1 MQQGGHTISVQ
12 LPRLLRCGLFALVV
26 LSMSCKTLTTAASE
40 TDINARNQTA
50 LATARENINKYRKG
64 DARIK
69 VVDRAGRPVANAQLE
84 IKQVAHAFK
93 FGCYL
98 KIDDLDPA
106 KLPAYERHFKG
117 LFNYAVVGNY
127 WSNIEKKR
135 GAENWAWYDRETQL
149 SKDLGLRTQAAPV
162 LWGTNKYG
170 SPAWLPNGKEELLY
184 VIQQRVKNAV
194 TRSAAVSDIEI
205 VNEPLAPT
213 TDAFAGSGTDN
224 YIASAFRWAKESAHD
239 KRFLINEYG
248 VFGSR
253 HEHNYNADK
262 YYQLL
267 DGLIKNDVP
276 VDVIGIQAHANGE
289 WYEPSNVAAELERYS
304 SLGKP
309 LQITEFSVQTNNYD
323 DPKAPQP
330 ISGSYRSGE
339 WDAEKQAE
347 FYREFY
353 TVAFGSPAVEAIT
366 TWGLDDERAWL
377 PGIGLIDRNGEPK
390 SAYREL
396 DRLINHEWKTT
407 ATGGTDASGTYRL
420 TGFLGEYEVTATTK
434 SGKRTS
440 ARFTLAKGGPNEW
453 TVILGN

>member
-1 MQQGGHTISVQ
+1 MSV
-12 LPRLLRCGLFALVV
+12 RLSRRSGCVLFVLLA
-26 LSMSCKTLTTAASE
+26 LSMSCKTMTTAASE
-40 TDINARNQTA
+40 TDMSARNQMA

-69 VVDRAGRPVANAQLE
+69 VFDRVGRPVANAQLE
-84 IKQVAHAFK
+84 IKQVTHAFK

-106 KLPAYERHFKG
+106 KLASYERLFTS

-184 VIQQRVKNAV
+184 VLQQRVKNAV
-194 TRSAAVSDIEI
+194 TRAETVTDIEV
-205 VNEPLAPT
+205 VNEPLAPK
-213 TDAFAGSGTDN
+213 TDVFASTDD
-224 YIASAFRWAKESAHD
+224 YVASAFRWARNAAPD

-248 VFGSR
+248 VFGSVSR
-253 HEHNYNADK
+253 HNYNADK

-267 DGLIKNDVP
+267 DGLIKKDVP

-309 LQITEFSVQTNNYD
+309 LQITEFSAQTNNYD
-323 DPKAPQP
+323 DPKTPQP

-339 WDAEKQAE
+339 WDDEKQAE

-407 ATGGTDASGTYRL
+407 ATGGTDAGGTYGL
-420 TGFLGEYEVTATTK
+420 NGFFGEYEVTATTK
-434 SGKRTS
+434 AGKRTS
-440 ARFTLAKGGPNEW
+440 VRFTLAKGGQNEW
-453 TVILGN
+453 TVILGS